1 MQRQPVRH
9 LQLQDIIQFELTCFN
24 SSHCHRRSFTL
35 SRWPAAP
42 LLAILACCSTPPS
55 ITAQLAQAARS
66 CLLTSRA
73 RAAPA
78 LNSSRLSVCAGAI
91 TSTSPIVYL
100 LTSRPR
106 LCETSL
112 SLLHHLFL
120 LLTDSKSPCS
130 KSQRCTPS
138 NFPQIATLLPSPAA
152 ARPPCYVDSL
162 FTCSVKDSP
171 RSVL

>member
-106 LCETSL
+106 LCLASL
-112 SLLHHLFL
+112 SLLHQLFL
-120 LLTDSKSPCS
+120 LLSHSQSLFKVTKMHSFKFSTDCHYS
-130 KSQRCTPS
+130 
-138 NFPQIATLLPSPAA
+138 SPAA

-162 FTCSVKDSP
+162 FTCPVKDSP
-171 RSVL
+171 RSVF